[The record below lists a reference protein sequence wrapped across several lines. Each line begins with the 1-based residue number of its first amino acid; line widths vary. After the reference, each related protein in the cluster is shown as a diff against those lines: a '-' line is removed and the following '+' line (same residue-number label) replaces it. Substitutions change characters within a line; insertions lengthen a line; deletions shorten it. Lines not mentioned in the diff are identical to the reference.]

1 MSTAPELTVTHLPA
15 EHRFEAHLAG
25 DQVGVLDYVEVSE
38 RTIVY
43 LSTRVPAEYEGR
55 GIGSALARA
64 ALDDA
69 RARGRAVVPRCWF
82 VEGWIDRH
90 PEYAD
95 LVSRDG

>member
-1 MSTAPELTVTHLPA
+1 MSTAVDLTVTHRPD
-15 EHRFEAHLAG
+15 EHRFEAYMAG
-25 DQVGVLDYVEVSE
+25 RQVGVLEYVEVSE

-69 RARGRAVVPRCWF
+69 RARGRQVVPRCWF
-82 VEGWIDRH
+82 VAGWIDRH
-90 PEYAD
+90 PDYAD
-95 LVSRDG
+95 LLAE